1 MERTTGKTMD
11 CYIEFFSFG
20 DAQAAIS
27 RLQHGRDFEGRG
39 LRLGDRHVEVSLC
52 SQAELMEAMFP
63 KAKNV
68 EWHMQVPMVL
78 EETDPFLTGFTGFL
92 TGEELVMMV
101 KYAEQ
106 PHRVSVILTN
116 PLLDEHCRF

>member
-1 MERTTGKTMD
+1 
-11 CYIEFFSFG
+11 
-20 DAQAAIS
+20 
-27 RLQHGRDFEGRG
+27 
-39 LRLGDRHVEVSLC
+39 
-52 SQAELMEAMFP
+52 MEAMFP

-68 EWHMQVPMVL
+68 EWHMQVPMIL

-106 PHRVSVILTN
+106 PHRVSIIFSTYLLYEDFNANLT
-116 PLLDEHCRF
+116 EFG